1 MRPPP
6 LTFLRSNLVF
16 CPLCHPRYLL
26 LFHHPL
32 HESLPSPSH
41 PSFTFIQTLRLSP
54 FLFFFY
60 GWVCCFGVNVWENNE
75 ERDVFNVL
83 NARVSSL
90 RFPLLTSSFI
100 VFAQILFFLFT
111 FFFYASSFSY
121 CKCFLVLYAFHLFH
135 VPKEKENCK
144 NNNNNY
150 VINKYNVSTKFNY
163 VFCILFKLKQLR
175 VLDVELNNIRLVL

>member
-41 PSFTFIQTLRLSP
+41 PSFTFIQTLRLSS

-60 GWVCCFGVNVWENNE
+60 GWVCCFGVNVWESNE

-90 RFPLLTSSFI
+90 SSSYEFLHRI
-100 VFAQILFFLFT
+100 RSNSILSFYFFFL
-111 FFFYASSFSY
+111 YASSFSY
-121 CKCFLVLYAFHLFH
+121 CKCFLLLYAFYLFH
-135 VPKEKENCK
+135 VPKEKENC
-144 NNNNNY
+144 
-150 VINKYNVSTKFNY
+150 
-163 VFCILFKLKQLR
+163 
-175 VLDVELNNIRLVL
+175 DNNIVIML

>member
-60 GWVCCFGVNVWENNE
+60 GWVYCFGVNVWESNE

-100 VFAQILFFLFT
+100 VFAQILFFLST
-111 FFFYASSFSY
+111 FFFYTRRVFPIVNV
-121 CKCFLVLYAFHLFH
+121 FVNLLLYAFYLFH
-135 VPKEKENCK
+135 VPKEKENC
-144 NNNNNY
+144 NNNNSNY

-163 VFCILFKLKQLR
+163 VFCLS
-175 VLDVELNNIRLVL
+175 

>member
-60 GWVCCFGVNVWENNE
+60 GWVCCFGVNVWESNE

-111 FFFYASSFSY
+111 LFFYMRRVFPI
-121 CKCFLVLYAFHLFH
+121 V
-135 VPKEKENCK
+135 N
-144 NNNNNY
+144 
-150 VINKYNVSTKFNY
+150 
-163 VFCILFKLKQLR
+163 VFCYCMRFTYFMYQRKKKIVIIIIVIML
-175 VLDVELNNIRLVL
+175 

>member
-6 LTFLRSNLVF
+6 LTFLRSNLIF

-60 GWVCCFGVNVWENNE
+60 GWVCWVCCFGVNVWESNE

-111 FFFYASSFSY
+111 LFFYMRRVFPI
-121 CKCFLVLYAFHLFH
+121 V
-135 VPKEKENCK
+135 N
-144 NNNNNY
+144 
-150 VINKYNVSTKFNY
+150 
-163 VFCILFKLKQLR
+163 VFCYCMRFTYFMYQRKKKIVIIIIVIML
-175 VLDVELNNIRLVL
+175 